1 MRKEADINFSGN
13 HRPLRGERPSDH
25 ASTHKFLSDAKS
37 AKLELSVGTPAQS
50 DGNTTV
56 RGF

>member
-13 HRPLRGERPSDH
+13 HRPLRGERPPDH

-37 AKLELSVGTPAQS
+37 AKLELRTLVKITCLILK
-50 DGNTTV
+50 
-56 RGF
+56 

>member
-13 HRPLRGERPSDH
+13 HRPLRGERPPDH

-37 AKLELSVGTPAQS
+37 AKLELSFVDLTSLLKSPS
-50 DGNTTV
+50 
-56 RGF
+56 